1 MTAGARAGER
11 WVTVTAPA
19 RLHMGFLDLAG
30 GLGRRFGSLGACVGG
45 IATRV
50 TARPSGADEIRGAEA
65 ARAAGVLATLR
76 RHVPIPPV
84 QLTIDEVI
92 PPHVGLGS
100 GTQLGLA
107 VGTAVCRLF
116 EVEQGPAT
124 LAAIL
129 DRGAR
134 SGIGLGAFAAGGVLL
149 DGGKGA
155 DGLPPPIV
163 GRVPF
168 PPAWRFLLLFDGERQ
183 GLSGEAERRAFSELP
198 PFAEAAAGH
207 LCRLA
212 VLGFLP
218 AVAVGDLATAS
229 AAIREIQAVL
239 GDYFAPAQGGRFTSR
254 RVGAALGRSEA
265 LGITGVGQS
274 SWGPTGFAIVGD
286 VETGLELQA
295 KLVREFEG
303 LSLELVAGRNE
314 GAAVAI
320 GG

>member
-1 MTAGARAGER
+1 VAGAQGSGGR
-11 WVTVTAPA
+11 VTVSAPA
-19 RLHMGFLDLAG
+19 RLHMGFLDLSG
-30 GLGRRFGSLGACVGG
+30 NLGRRFGSLGACLDG

-50 TARPSGADEIRGAEA
+50 TARPAGRDELAGPEA
-65 ARAAGVLATLR
+65 ARAARMLAALR
-76 RHVPIPPV
+76 RHMAIPPV

-107 VGTAVCRLF
+107 VGTAVTRLLGAGQ
-116 EVEQGPAT
+116 EPAT

-149 DGGKGA
+149 DGGKGD
-155 DGLPPPIV
+155 DGRPPPII

-183 GLSGEAERRAFSELP
+183 GLSGDAERQAFGALP
-198 PFAEAAAGH
+198 PFADSDAGQ

-212 VLGFLP
+212 VMGFLP

-229 AAIREIQAVL
+229 AAIREIQAVV
-239 GDYFAPAQGGRFTSR
+239 GDYFAPAQGGRFTSG
-254 RVGAALGRSEA
+254 RVGAALARLEG
-265 LGITGVGQS
+265 LGVTGVGQS
-274 SWGPTGFAIVGD
+274 SWGPTGFALVSDEGSGA
-286 VETGLELQA
+286 TLQA
-295 KLVREFEG
+295 LLAREFPALG
-303 LSLELVAGRNE
+303 LRLVAGRNE
-314 GAAVAI
+314 GAAIAE
-320 GG
+320 GR